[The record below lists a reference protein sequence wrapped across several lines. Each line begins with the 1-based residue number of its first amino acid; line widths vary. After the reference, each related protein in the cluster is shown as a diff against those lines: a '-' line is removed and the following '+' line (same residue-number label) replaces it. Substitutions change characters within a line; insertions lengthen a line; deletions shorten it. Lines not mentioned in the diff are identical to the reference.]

1 MANMNIRTPEF
12 YPDKIRQ
19 LKSRGG
25 TVASI
30 VTGSDLIDF
39 QTGNIS
45 SLHNGKPLDLC
56 TFNTSADQD
65 GHVLL
70 NYNFGSSTFRTTY
83 IAVLNHNLN
92 SCNGKIRV
100 FAGNTATSID
110 DVNGASAEADAF
122 GDFSVYQVV
131 NCGEIHIG
139 VPSGTANR
147 KSIHVHPS
155 TDGTTIFKIID
166 GSLASGSD
174 FTGFRYIGVQIEGHD
189 SSSDTGSNGNFDAST
204 DLSIGGVEIGETY
217 KMSSSP
223 DLAVSRS
230 IIYDTT
236 TIQQSI
242 GGQRYASMTSL
253 GRTSTLTSKSPFS
266 LANYQQYANSGRI
279 AYEMSF
285 SYLQSSDLMPTE
297 YGQVDNANDSFITD
311 VWDVTQG
318 NFHPFIFS
326 IDSESTSLETEA
338 SSEFIYA
345 RFAQD
350 SLKMDQV
357 APDVFNISLK
367 IEEEF

>member
-19 LKSRGG
+19 LRSRGG
-25 TVASI
+25 GIASI
-30 VTGSDLIDF
+30 ITGTDLIDF
-39 QTGNIS
+39 QTGNIA

-65 GHVLL
+65 GHVLF
-70 NYNFGSSTFRTTY
+70 NYNFGTATSRTTY

-100 FAGNTATSID
+100 FAGNSATSID
-110 DVNGASAEADAF
+110 DVNGTNAEADAF
-122 GDFSVYQVV
+122 GDFSVFQVV
-131 NCGEIHIG
+131 NCGDIDVG
-139 VPSGTANR
+139 GSGSDR

-155 TDGTTIFKIID
+155 NNGTTIFKIVHGTD
-166 GSLASGSD
+166 GSD
-174 FTGFRYIGVQIEGHD
+174 FTGFRYIGVQIEGD
-189 SSSDTGSNGNFDAST
+189 QDGSDTGSSGNFDGT
-204 DLSIGGVEIGETY
+204 TNLSIGCIEIGETY
-217 KMSSSP
+217 KMPYSP
-223 DLAVSRS
+223 NLDVTRS

-236 TIQQSI
+236 TIQQSV
-242 GGQRYASMTSL
+242 GGQRYANMTSL

-266 LANYQQYANSGRI
+266 LADYQQYANSGRI
-279 AYEMSF
+279 VYEMSF

-297 YGQVDNANDSFITD
+297 YGEVNNANDSFITD

-326 IDSESTSLETEA
+326 IDSESTSMDTEA

-345 RFAQD
+345 RFAQE
-350 SLKMDQV
+350 SLEMNQV
-357 APDVFNISLK
+357 APDVFNISLT